1 MISLEDAGG
10 AEEREVWASQ
20 LDALMLLQVQL
31 HRRVDHGVA
40 ARLSSS
46 LRSANSRADR

>member
-20 LDALMLLQVQL
+20 LDVLMLLQVQL
-31 HRRVDHGVA
+31 HRRRCPSVLV
-40 ARLSSS
+40 SS
-46 LRSANSRADR
+46 LSEQPG

>member
-1 MISLEDAGG
+1 M
-10 AEEREVWASQ
+10 SQ

-46 LRSANSRADR
+46 VLGSSRWNKHGFLPSVSD